1 MVASTKDSVKMV
13 AFRDE
18 GFLSD
23 IKVGLDTDG
32 QYKLTIIGVQQTE
45 DGLWHCQQNN
55 QIRKKIRL
63 SVDGQW
69 TGEYSQTHT
78 KQYYSVKPYIDPI
91 TTHALQAGDD
101 ATLICIAQGQP
112 RPELTWT
119 FKNKT
124 IGKTVNY
131 TLLPFYLEIN
141 RTSRNYTTRG

>member
-1 MVASTKDSVKMV
+1 MD
-13 AFRDE
+13 RRIQ
-18 GFLSD
+18 SD
-23 IKVGLDTDG
+23 
-32 QYKLTIIGVQQTE
+32 
-45 DGLWHCQQNN
+45 
-55 QIRKKIRL
+55 
-63 SVDGQW
+63 
-69 TGEYSQTHT
+69 T

-141 RTSRNYTTRG
+141 DTIIYSFSYSLYDMHYAFR

>member
-1 MVASTKDSVKMV
+1 MVALTKDSVKMV

-63 SVDGQW
+63 SVDG
-69 TGEYSQTHT
+69 
-78 KQYYSVKPYIDPI
+78 
-91 TTHALQAGDD
+91 
-101 ATLICIAQGQP
+101 
-112 RPELTWT
+112 
-119 FKNKT
+119 
-124 IGKTVNY
+124 
-131 TLLPFYLEIN
+131 
-141 RTSRNYTTRG
+141 